1 MKKELISM
9 FAATV
14 VALGAAAAAD
24 QDKSPAGADAMFK
37 ALDKDGD
44 QRLSKSEVAKDKT
57 LMEHFAA
64 LDTDGDGYL
73 TTREYASQSKKME
86 SEKEKN

>member
-14 VALGAAAAAD
+14 VAIGAATAAD
-24 QDKSPAGADAMFK
+24 QDTPPAGTDAMFK

-44 QRLSKSEVAKDKT
+44 QRLSKSEVAKDET

-86 SEKEKN
+86 SKEKSN

>member
-1 MKKELISM
+1 MKKELLSL

-14 VALGAAAAAD
+14 LAVGAAAAAD
-24 QDKSPAGADAMFK
+24 QNAPPTGADAMFK

-44 QRLSKSEVAKDKT
+44 QRLSKSEVAKDKA

-73 TTREYASQSKKME
+73 TPREYASQSKKME
-86 SEKEKN
+86 EKNN